1 MFDLFQLLFSMIFGM
16 IAAIFLGIGSAFLFV
31 WIAQVYWWV
40 WMALFGG
47 SGVSLFFS
55 GASVFSLW
63 FYMAWIREAQV

>member
-1 MFDLFQLLFSMIFGM
+1 MLDSFQILFSMIFGM

-31 WIAQVYWWV
+31 WIAQVYWLV

-55 GASVFSLW
+55 GASVLSLW
-63 FYMAWIREAQV
+63 FYMTWIRETQV